1 MKLLKKYGIGKKL
14 LDAFVEVVR
23 HNPDPLCVTDK
34 IFLKDHR
41 VSPQLARYVRH
52 KDFVSV
58 FGNLGIYNLVYLP
71 GTSESYDFIAKLSDG
86 NIYRTSTPRRTPSGF
101 YVNFTEAVAK
111 ALLKTITHCKD
122 RQQQPDQTDNAQDI
136 VYEETQMQ
144 QPAGNASQFMTF
156 DQMPPGLAEAIIAAG
171 IKPMTKEQWESISVG
186 TVQPAENIP
195 QENTDPNVVTDVVD
209 KLEQV

>member
-71 GTSESYDFIAKLSDG
+71 GTSESYDFIAKLNSSDPKIYKTLVG
-86 NIYRTSTPRRTPSGF
+86 PDKVLFYIDDWDKSNISS
-101 YVNFTEAVAK
+101 
-111 ALLKTITHCKD
+111 D
-122 RQQQPDQTDNAQDI
+122 
-136 VYEETQMQ
+136 
-144 QPAGNASQFMTF
+144 
-156 DQMPPGLAEAIIAAG
+156 
-171 IKPMTKEQWESISVG
+171 
-186 TVQPAENIP
+186 
-195 QENTDPNVVTDVVD
+195 
-209 KLEQV
+209 